1 MTGSWRRWSAD
12 RCLRVAGAALL
23 GLAAVLVLTDTPLD
37 AVVREFFYPVLTG
50 STEAKP
56 ALLLAHLGLACLLLA
71 RGRAPVEVGD
81 RMAGAVVAL
90 VPSLPYVGQ
99 LAIQLHTPYRLK
111 AGTLVI
117 VTGGGS
123 VGETTSLTHTHA
135 LKACVGKLLRWAL
148 GHVRTKYHYGSVLA
162 KYVPWYLAVTL
173 ALATGLTYLVL
184 ALLHPLS
191 VRARRGTVLEP
202 LLLSLAGFLTVLG
215 AVDGGF
221 MCKPMV
227 IGLGLYL
234 VWALGPGAGGWRG
247 LPGAVAVGLTPM
259 LIQAVVRSL
268 WYLAA
273 PVAPN
278 SVAWAAALSALM
290 ALAVG
295 RGL

>member
-1 MTGSWRRWSAD
+1 MTGFWRRWSAE
-12 RCLRVAGAALL
+12 RCLQVVGSALL
-23 GLAAVLVLTDTPLD
+23 GLAVVLVLTDTPLD
-37 AVVREFFYPVLTG
+37 AVIREFFYPMLTG

-56 ALLLAHLGLACLLLA
+56 ALLLAHLGLVCLLLA
-71 RGRAPVEVGD
+71 RGRVPVSIED
-81 RMAGAVVAL
+81 RVVGAVAAF
-90 VPSLPYVGQ
+90 VPPLPYVGQ

-111 AGTLVI
+111 AGTLVV

-135 LKACVGKLLRWAL
+135 LKACVGKVLRWAL

-162 KYVPWYLAVTL
+162 KYVPWHLAVVLTL
-173 ALATGLTYLVL
+173 VTGLAYLVL

-221 MCKPMV
+221 MCKPLV

-234 VWALGPGAGGWRG
+234 VWALGPVTGGWPG
-247 LPGAVAVGLTPM
+247 FLGAVVAGLTPM
-259 LIQAVVRSL
+259 LIQAVIRSL
-268 WYLAA
+268 CYLAA

-278 SVAWAAALSALM
+278 SVAWAVGLSALM
-290 ALAVG
+290 ALAVS